1 MADEFVYSIDPHA
14 ALADLDEERRGV
26 FFVAPP
32 QVARD
37 GEWWI
42 EGAFQLPADEL
53 AAIDEQPHRAL
64 VLVAQLGGA
73 WYADTP
79 LRSRIFFADD
89 LHAAGKNL
97 RGWFR
102 LELFSLF
109 GDRVPGRYVLSVSL
123 GEHLS
128 DSIEVEVR

>member
-1 MADEFVYSIDPHA
+1 MAGELVYSIDPHG
-14 ALADLDEERRGV
+14 ALPDLDDGFQGV
-26 FFVAPP
+26 AIVTPP
-32 QVARD
+32 QVVRD
-37 GEWWI
+37 GEWWL

-64 VLVAQLGGA
+64 VVVAQLGGA
-73 WYADTP
+73 WYADSP
-79 LRSRIFFADD
+79 LRGKIFFPDD

-102 LELFSLF
+102 IELFSLF
-109 GDRVPGRYVLSVSL
+109 GDRVPGKYTLSVSL

-128 DSIEVEVR
+128 DSLPVEVR